1 MKLVGFEQV
10 FRGLDLLPLWGATD
24 PSKSSTLQ
32 CKWANQSVAFASS
45 DWGLTTTWLCSIKTH
60 AIFSDFRYFQAGSV
74 DFELIVDKRWFW
86 DTFKSDTPDSMSFE
100 GDLRS
105 LPFQDQ
111 TLKSVTLCSGLDCS
125 PVLIPSWTPQSL
137 TSTANITCASLSL
150 QETLRPCYV
159 NCGYSRLIW
168 VTYSY

>member
-1 MKLVGFEQV
+1 MLEKLRQDSAVFEGSWFV
-10 FRGLDLLPLWGATD
+10 FIRLMLTHWKHHTHRVQQQQQQQQSWGSTAAWTSGCAPL
-24 PSKSSTLQ
+24 KLM
-32 CKWANQSVAFASS
+32 QSFQIS
-45 DWGLTTTWLCSIKTH
+45 L
-60 AIFSDFRYFQAGSV
+60 FSGWSV
-74 DFELIVDKRWFW
+74 DFKLIVDKRWVW
-86 DTFKSDTPDSMSFE
+86 GTFKSDPPDSTSFE
-100 GDLRS
+100 GDLCS

-111 TLKSVTLCSGLDCS
+111 TLKSVTLSSGLNCS

-150 QETLRPCYV
+150 QETLRPYYV